1 MVAALLV
8 VQEAAEGFRNWEEG
22 ALDGCV
28 QGVVRGCEGRGLTIG
43 VELLVVPDARGLVR
57 GGF

>member
-28 QGVVRGCEGRGLTIG
+28 QGVVRGCEGRGLT
-43 VELLVVPDARGLVR
+43 DRG
-57 GGF
+57 